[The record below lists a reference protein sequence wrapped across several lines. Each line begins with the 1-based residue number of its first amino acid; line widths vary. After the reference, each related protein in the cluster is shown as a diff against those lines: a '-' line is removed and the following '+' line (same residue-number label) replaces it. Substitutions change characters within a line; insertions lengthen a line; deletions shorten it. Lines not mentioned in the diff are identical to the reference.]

1 MKTAKTLAAS
11 ACVAVLGSIALLA
24 GCAKQEAAAPAAPPS
39 AAALPGGLKPEA
51 SVLDMMMEFIDPNAD
66 DLWDSVAYI
75 STRAGVEERHPRTDA
90 DWKTARR
97 KALTLVEAAN
107 LLVIEGRPVAHP
119 GQNLAEP
126 GGEGDFTPAQAQA
139 EIDGNR
145 ASFVSFALGL
155 QSASKQMLDAIDKRD
170 TDSFL
175 EAGGTLDEACE
186 NCHRKFWYPNS
197 PVPPGA

>member
-1 MKTAKTLAAS
+1 
-11 ACVAVLGSIALLA
+11 
-24 GCAKQEAAAPAAPPS
+24 
-39 AAALPGGLKPEA
+39 
-51 SVLDMMMEFIDPNAD
+51 MMMEFIDPNAD
-66 DLWDSVAYI
+66 DLWDSVAYV
-75 STRAGVEERHPRTDA
+75 STRAGVEERRPRTD
-90 DWKTARR
+90 DEWKAARR

-107 LLVIEGRPVAHP
+107 LLVVEGRPVAHP

-139 EIDGNR
+139 EIDKDR

-155 QSASKQMLDAIDKRD
+155 QSASKLMLDAIDKRD
-170 TDSFL
+170 TEAFL
-175 EAGGTLDEACE
+175 QAGGTLDEACE